1 MVDMNDY
8 IKMFLFVLN
17 VIHEENKLIVALMTD
32 KDMDAEHIKI
42 MDKMFNE
49 AIDGVLKK

>member
-1 MVDMNDY
+1 MVNMNDY

-49 AIDGVLKK
+49 AIDGVFKK